1 MLHRTAIITDRP
13 VPSTKSKMGRPEIP
27 VVLAEEALIDAQ
39 LATERAIENLAL
51 TDLVRCAEIVRA
63 LRRNMRVITTLASH
77 MHRAA

>member
-1 MLHRTAIITDRP
+1 MPHKNDIIAEVRPRTTNLG
-13 VPSTKSKMGRPEIP
+13 GRPETP

-77 MHRAA
+77 VHRAA

>member
-1 MLHRTAIITDRP
+1 VPHKNDIIAEVRPRTTNLG
-13 VPSTKSKMGRPEIP
+13 GRPETP

-77 MHRAA
+77 VHRAA

>member
-1 MLHRTAIITDRP
+1 MQHRTAIITEARP
-13 VPSTKSKMGRPEIP
+13 RTTNLGGRPEIP

-51 TDLVRCAEIVRA
+51 TDLVRCEEIVRA
-63 LRRNMRVITTLASH
+63 LRRNMRAITMLASH

>member
-1 MLHRTAIITDRP
+1 MPHKNDIITEVRP
-13 VPSTKSKMGRPEIP
+13 RTTNLGGRPETP

-77 MHRAA
+77 VHRAA